1 MNTNNV
7 SQNAPAGDIPGSA
20 RQWAAICHASAL
32 VGLLGNVIGFL
43 LAPLII
49 WLIKRAEHPFI
60 DKQGKEALNFQ
71 ITMFIILAISA
82 ILCLLLIGFAFLI
95 IVGLLMTIFPIIA
108 AVKSSNGEDYRYPIS
123 IRFIR

>member
-7 SQNAPAGDIPGSA
+7 SAAAPESAIPHTA
-20 RQWAAICHASAL
+20 RQWAAICHVSAL
-32 VGLLGNVIGFL
+32 SGLLGNGIGFL

-49 WLIKRAEHPFI
+49 WLIKREDHPFI
-60 DKQGKEALNFQ
+60 NKQGKEAVNFQ

-95 IVGLLMTIFPIIA
+95 IIGLLMVIFPIVA
-108 AVKSSNGEDYRYPIS
+108 AVKSNNGEDYRYPIS